1 MNHQAQQTRRTRR
14 MGIAAASIVGVAM
27 ILGGCASTNT
37 QQGVTLTDAEMRFVS
52 DPASRASLRSRAI
65 ETLTDAALGA
75 DPLLR
80 ANAIE
85 GLHPAPDRLEPIAR
99 AGLADSN
106 LGVRFVAAMTVGKLN
121 LRDSAVFVEPLL
133 NDRSPMV
140 RAAAIYASR
149 ATGGEADP
157 TPLAALLNGPNPAE
171 RAQAAYI
178 LGELGDT
185 SAVGLLRSAA
195 RRSTPLASPIE
206 DRLARLQIAEA
217 LVKLGDT
224 GAIET
229 VRAALFPSRPEDL
242 EATALAVQI
251 IGNVGDRR
259 SIDQLI
265 YLTAREG
272 ADRLPAEVRLAAA
285 LALARL
291 GNPRGSFIAEE
302 HWTDPNPV
310 IRAQAAF
317 VFGETVG
324 AANLARLDTL
334 LGDDSD
340 LVRVSAA
347 AAVLRSRELGPIS
360 AGVDASR

>member
-1 MNHQAQQTRRTRR
+1 MVILLSPGLVMLAGCTAGAGRQSAAPSQAE
-14 MGIAAASIVGVAM
+14 I
-27 ILGGCASTNT
+27 
-37 QQGVTLTDAEMRFVS
+37 RFAS
-52 DPASRASLRSRAI
+52 DPGARESLRRRAI
-65 ETLTDAALGA
+65 EVLTNAALGA
-75 DPLLR
+75 DPMLR

-85 GLHPAPDRLEPIAR
+85 GLHPEPVVLEPIVR
-99 AGLADSN
+99 AGLADAN

-121 LRDSAVFVEPLL
+121 MRRSAVFVEPLL
-133 NDRSPMV
+133 NDPSPVV

-149 ATGGEADP
+149 ATGGNTDP
-157 TPLAALLNGPNPAE
+157 NPLADLLNGPNPAA
-171 RAQAAYI
+171 RAQAAFI
-178 LGELGDT
+178 LGEIGDA
-185 SAVGLLRSAA
+185 SAIGLLRSAA

-265 YLTAREG
+265 YLSAREG

-302 HWTDPNPV
+302 HWTDPNPA

-317 VFGETVG
+317 VLGETVG
-324 AANLARLDTL
+324 AGNLARLDKL
-334 LGDDSD
+334 LGDESG

-347 AAVLRSRELGPIS
+347 AAVLRSRGLGSIS

>member
-1 MNHQAQQTRRTRR
+1 MNNARRIP
-14 MGIAAASIVGVAM
+14 GFCALAASAIGLAAT
-27 ILGGCASTNT
+27 LGGCASTGSRQT
-37 QQGVTLTDAEMRFVS
+37 GTLTEAEMRFVS
-52 DPASRASLRSRAI
+52 DPAARASLRARAV
-65 ETLTDAALGA
+65 EVLTESALGA

-85 GLHPAPDRLEPIAR
+85 GLHPEPDRLEPIVR

-121 LRDSAVFVEPLL
+121 MRKSAVFVEPLL
-133 NDRSPMV
+133 NDPSPVV
-140 RAAAIYASR
+140 RAAAIYANR
-149 ATGGEADP
+149 ATGGDADP
-157 TPLAALLNGPNPAE
+157 NPLADLLNGPSPAA

-178 LGELGDT
+178 LGEIGDS
-185 SAVGLLRSAA
+185 SAIGLLRSAA

-206 DRLARLQIAEA
+206 DRLTRLQIAEA

-229 VRAALFPSRPEDL
+229 IRAALFPSRPEDL
-242 EATALAVQI
+242 EAAALAVQI

-265 YLTAREG
+265 YLSARDG

-302 HWTDPNPV
+302 HWTDPNPA

-317 VFGETVG
+317 VLGETVG
-324 AANLARLDTL
+324 AGNLARLDTL
-334 LGDDSD
+334 LGDESG

-347 AAVLRSRELGPIS
+347 AAVLRSRRLGPVS